1 MANAG
6 SEAHVIRRATR
17 DDIPRIMETRALVR
31 ENRLRDPS
39 RVTVEDVCWFLD
51 NPGIFVWI
59 EDGDIVGFS
68 AGDPRTGNIYAL
80 FVGQAYEGAIIP
92 SPPPSFRGS
101 ARLSIRKQSYHGRGA
116 QLSSESRRAPPGEAL
131 SGGGIVGHRSCDRIL
146 STHRKRHSATD

>member
-1 MANAG
+1 M
-6 SEAHVIRRATR
+6 IRRATR

-92 SPPPSFRGS
+92 LTAAEFSRQCSLEYTKTK
-101 ARLSIRKQSYHGRGA
+101 LSRT
-116 QLSSESRRAPPGEAL
+116 RRATEF
-131 SGGGIVGHRSCDRIL
+131 
-146 STHRKRHSATD
+146 